1 MEFLTNPTDNTFFQ
15 AISKSPQQN
24 DLSEGEFIAVPPR
37 FTAKKPPH
45 QRREFPKK
53 FEKTKILLKAR
64 IFKKFKVFLTILS
77 CNGLTRILLIS
88 AYSFTASQAPFLTK
102 SLGNVFRRITPPFS
116 TCQGLSVG
124 LSRLLLFLIGL
135 VCIELI
141 LS

>member
-88 AYSFTASQAPFLTK
+88 AYSFTASQSALSHK
-102 SLGNVFRRITPPFS
+102 ITRKCISPYYAALFHLPRALCGFIPVTSFPHRFS
-116 TCQGLSVG
+116 MY
-124 LSRLLLFLIGL
+124 
-135 VCIELI
+135 
-141 LS
+141 